1 MVDELMLQDVK
12 SILKKIELIRSKE
25 DFEQILK
32 DNGLSL
38 DSKEDEIN
46 EFLVNKFMS
55 PNEIELFKRYLLYKR
70 REDLSNLVVAID
82 SFSELTGRISTL
94 YDENSRCRNTINL
107 INGIVDKVD
116 VGLRDYPNIRVSTEY
131 GKVKGSYK
139 RYFDAYIKDGMDRAK
154 FTEEIDQINH
164 SGVIVKGLKKRRLKQ
179 LREGL
184 EEHNKNSK
192 VHVDS
197 LYDRYISTRDEYGV
211 YLRELMSSLIKRNPA
226 LYEAGLLSLSSMYG
240 EDIPIKILSTGLKV
254 VDKSKKTD
262 ITPEYIA
269 DKAFMYFRKID
280 EPEFDEKMFIK
291 AFRDFLLHFYNR
303 EIERLEREANNALK
317 QIRSS
322 FNQQRDITRMMS
334 TYQEA
339 IEIPMVSL
347 DQDSK
352 DTMALVYRNNGT
364 NK

>member
-25 DFEQILK
+25 NFEQILI

-38 DSKEDEIN
+38 DSREDEIN
-46 EFLVNKFMS
+46 EFLVCKFMS
-55 PNEIELFKRYLLYKR
+55 LKEIELFKRYLLYKK

-82 SFSELTGRISTL
+82 SFSELTERISTL
-94 YDENSRCRNTINL
+94 YDENSRCKSTISL
-107 INGIVDKVD
+107 INGIVNKVD
-116 VGLRDYPNIRVSTEY
+116 IGLRDYPNIRVSTEY
-131 GKVKGSYK
+131 GRVKGSYK
-139 RYFDAYIKDGMDRAK
+139 KYFDAYIKDGMDRAK
-154 FTEEIDQINH
+154 FTEEIDVINH
-164 SGVIVKGLKKRRLKQ
+164 SGVIVRGLKKRRLKQ

-197 LYDRYISTRDEYGV
+197 LFDRYISTRDEYGI
-211 YLRELMSSLIKRNPA
+211 YLKKLMSSLLKKNPV
-226 LYEAGLLSLSSMYG
+226 LYEVGLLSLSSMYG
-240 EDIPIKILSTGLKV
+240 EDIPIQTLSTGVKV
-254 VDKSKKTD
+254 VDKNKEID

-269 DKAFMYFRKID
+269 DKAFEYFQKLD

-291 AFRDFLLHFYNR
+291 AFRDFLLHFYNS
-303 EIERLEREANNALK
+303 EIERLVKQANGALK
-317 QIRSS
+317 QIRST
-322 FNQQRDITRMMS
+322 FDQQRDITRMMS

-339 IEIPMVSL
+339 VEIPSVSL
-347 DQDSK
+347 DQDSN
-352 DTMALVYRNNGT
+352 DTMALIYRNNGT